1 MSRTDQPVQ
10 PWYRVRFVWLVVA
23 LPLSAV
29 LASTATVVIA
39 VSNPDPVLQVR
50 NSAPTER
57 PAVEGRNHAATG
69 GQKQGQ

>member
-1 MSRTDQPVQ
+1 MSSTSQPVQ
-10 PWYRVRFVWLVVA
+10 PWYRIRFVWLVVA

-39 VSNPDPVLQVR
+39 ISNPDPVIQVR
-50 NSAPTER
+50 ASAPTER

-69 GQKQGQ
+69 GNKPAP